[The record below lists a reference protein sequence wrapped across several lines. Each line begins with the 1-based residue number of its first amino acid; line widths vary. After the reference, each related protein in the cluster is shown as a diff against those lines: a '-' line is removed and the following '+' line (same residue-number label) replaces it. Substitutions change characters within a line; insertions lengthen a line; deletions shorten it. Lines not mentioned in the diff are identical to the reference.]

1 MRRLFRVFFVLLLAG
16 AGAVFVLGTVFLQDA
31 PAVAAMAPPAPE
43 DVRAARG
50 FYHQVRAATNGE
62 PGAPETVT
70 LSAGALQS
78 VLRLGTRLVRDYR
91 AETEVAD
98 DLVRMTAALP
108 VPWIGGTRW
117 LNLRAAVAPFEERFA
132 LQHVQLGGREIPPDL
147 ALQLA
152 RLGGNLV
159 LGSGAGDTL
168 FDAPAAMA
176 IDGDRM
182 IFALRLDRDGRGDV
196 IQGVFGALRG
206 GAMPGADRVDHY
218 YVLLRDALDAG
229 TVPDRGSVLPLL
241 TFTLAAAHAD
251 STDAS
256 AADEFTA
263 AIFALTKAC
272 GANDFHLVVGS
283 MAETPSERARSWRTD
298 CLQLE
303 LAGRID
309 LRRHFL
315 TAAAIQ
321 TASNRGFAVSM
332 GEFKEL
338 HDTLMAGGYD
348 FTDITA
354 NNSGIRMADLFL
366 SRPRADWPALLERM
380 QTEADILPDLQG
392 IPDRMSRSRFE
403 ERFGEV
409 DSPAYQ
415 AMMDEIEARID
426 RTALHA
432 TTEAGG
438 G

>member
-1 MRRLFRVFFVLLLAG
+1 MRGFFRVLLVLMLVAGGGALLLG
-16 AGAVFVLGTVFLQDA
+16 SQFLQED
-31 PAVAAMAPPAPE
+31 PAVAAMPPPAPE

-50 FYHQVRAATNGE
+50 FYTQVRAATNGE

-117 LNLRAAVAPFEERFA
+117 LNLRAAVAPFQDEFA
-132 LQHVQLGGREIPPDL
+132 LHHVQLGSREIAPDL
-147 ALQLA
+147 ALRLA
-152 RLGGNLV
+152 RLGGNLF

-182 IFALRLDRDGRGDV
+182 IFALRLDRDGRGEV

-206 GAMPGADRVDHY
+206 GEMPGQDRVDHY
-218 YVLLRDALDAG
+218 YTLVREALDDG
-229 TVPDRGSVLPLL
+229 TVPDRGSMLPLL
-241 TFTLAAAHAD
+241 KLTLAAAQAD
-251 STDAS
+251 STDAT

-283 MAETPSERARSWRTD
+283 MAETPSERLRSWQTD
-298 CLQLE
+298 CTQID
-303 LAGRID
+303 LAGRVD
-309 LRRHFL
+309 LKRHFL
-315 TAAAIQ
+315 TAAAIKA
-321 TASNRGFAVSM
+321 ASNRGFAVSM

-338 HDTLMAGGYD
+338 HDTLVAGGFD

-366 SRPRADWPALLERM
+366 SRPRGDWPALLDRM
-380 QTEADILPDLQG
+380 QTDSDIIPDLEG
-392 IPDRMSRSRFE
+392 IPGRMSRSRFE

-409 DSPAYQ
+409 DSPAYK

-432 TTEAGG
+432 AAPAGG